1 MKTYENYEALDKR
14 ISEGGKPLVI
24 EFYAVWCSKCKM
36 LSPIFE
42 KVGAAMEEK
51 AEFIGIDVDAMTE
64 AADKF
69 GIMNLP
75 ALVIIKDRAI
85 VHQAS
90 GLLNETSL
98 TNLVESHIG

>member
-14 ISEGGKPLVI
+14 ISEGGQPIVI
-24 EFYAVWCSKCKM
+24 EFHAAWCSKCKM
-36 LSPIFE
+36 LGPIFE
-42 KVGAAMEEK
+42 KVGAAMEDN
-51 AEFIGIDVDAMTE
+51 AEFVAIDVDAMSE

-75 ALVIIKDRAI
+75 SIVIIKDRAI

-90 GLLNETSL
+90 GLFNETTL
-98 TNLVESHIG
+98 TNLIESHIG